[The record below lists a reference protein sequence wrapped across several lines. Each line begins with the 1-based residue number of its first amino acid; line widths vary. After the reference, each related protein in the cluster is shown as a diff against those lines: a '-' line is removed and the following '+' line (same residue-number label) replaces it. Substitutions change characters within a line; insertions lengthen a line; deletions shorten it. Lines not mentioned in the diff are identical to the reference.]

1 MNNNNNCNQVTL
13 DNINNFINNANK
25 TLSCDSNC
33 QKANKDN
40 KLKQIYLDSLTNSAS
55 SSAQQQIAYK
65 NYIVSTQGQNAYD
78 NEIDKQLNEKANII
92 VDAYTKAFNE
102 NMYNT
107 ELNLGTYKGL
117 LVNFQN
123 LIDYYLSY
131 LGNNI
136 KFENNSKIK
145 TSDVQT
151 NHRKTYY
158 EDQNINRI
166 KYINT
171 FLFYLYYLF
180 VILFLIFYFM
190 YPSELSY
197 LKLIMILFIMI
208 IYPFIASRIFSFLVN
223 TYDFIVNNIL
233 PKNVYKSI

>member
-33 QKANKDN
+33 QKANQDN

-55 SSAQQQIAYK
+55 YSAQEQTAYK
-65 NYIVSTQGQNAYD
+65 NYIISTQGQSAYD
-78 NEIDKQLNEKANII
+78 NEIDKQLNEKANMIA
-92 VDAYTKAFNE
+92 DAYTKAFNE

-136 KFENNSKIK
+136 QFENNSKIK
-145 TSDVQT
+145 TSDVLT

-171 FLFYLYYLF
+171 FLFYLYFLF
-180 VILFLIFYFM
+180 VILFVIFYFM
-190 YPSELSY
+190 YPSELSF
-197 LKLIMILFIMI
+197 LKLIVILFIMI
-208 IYPFIASRIFSFLVN
+208 IYPFIASRLFSFLVN